1 MIDNPIS
8 VLASE
13 NTTITVFILMVIFEL
28 KFNISLTDNYR
39 IFFRK
44 ITLILLG
51 SFFIIFHQHIVIGD
65 IFVDLRGVGV
75 GLALLFGGAA
85 IGAITALAELLL
97 HIGTGGIS
105 PIAGSIGLTLDFFL
119 ALLVIKLF
127 VNDYNKINFLH
138 IALIGAAVGIG
149 EATSILFSQPA
160 NAGLS
165 LFKDNGLNLFLI
177 QLNGMFL
184 FGWLLKVQDDRIRGQ
199 KHGSARTEQLF
210 TAMKMGMSTL
220 STAIAHHDLS
230 TTGHEQRV
238 ADLAVKVGKA
248 MGLDSNRLEELKI
261 AAILHDVGQLKI
273 PREIIARPQKLSPE
287 EFEVVKLHVDAGHKI
302 LKDFQLPWSIAEIIL
317 QHHEHIDGSGY
328 PNGLKGDELLLESK
342 ILHVC
347 DALEA
352 MTSHRLFRRAYSID
366 QAFNE
371 LNRFKEIR
379 YHSQSVEI
387 CERLFR
393 NEGYAF
399 PAYNQQSTL

>member
-1 MIDNPIS
+1 MINNPIA
-8 VLASE
+8 VLSSN
-13 NTTITVFILMVIFEL
+13 NTTIYILILIVILEL
-28 KFNISLTDNYR
+28 KFKLNLTDKYNKF
-39 IFFRK
+39 ILNT
-44 ITLILLG
+44 ILIILG
-51 SFFIIFHQHIVIGD
+51 SSFIIFHEHIIIGD
-65 IFVDLRGVGV
+65 IFVDLRGVGI
-75 GLALLFGGAA
+75 GLALLFGGPF
-85 IGAITALAELLL
+85 IGAITTLAELLL
-97 HIGTGGIS
+97 HIGIGGITS
-105 PIAGSIGLTLDFFL
+105 IAGSIGLIFDYFL
-119 ALLVIKLF
+119 ALLVIKIF
-127 VNDYNKINFLH
+127 VNNSNRINFLH
-138 IALIGAAVGIG
+138 VALIGAAVGIG
-149 EATSILFSQPA
+149 ESTSILFSQSP
-160 NAGLS
+160 NAGLI

-177 QLNGMFL
+177 QFNAMCL
-184 FGWLLKVQDDRIRGQ
+184 FGWLLKIQDDRTRGQ
-199 KHGSARTEQLF
+199 KNGSDRTEQLF
-210 TAMKMGMSTL
+210 SAMRTGLSAL
-220 STAIAHHDLS
+220 STAIHDLS

-261 AAILHDVGQLKI
+261 AAILHDVGQIQI
-273 PREIIARPQKLSPE
+273 PREIISAPQKLTPE
-287 EFEVVKLHVDAGHKI
+287 EFDLVKLHVDAGHKI
-302 LKDFQLPWSIAEIIL
+302 LKDFQLPSSIAEIIL

-352 MTSHRLFRRAYSID
+352 MTSHRQFRRAYSID

-371 LNRFKEIR
+371 LNRFKETR